1 MRFVPHDYQ
10 RYCITR
16 IIQEEALAL
25 FLDMGLGKTVITLT
39 AVCDLIFNRFL
50 VSRCLVIAPKKV
62 AEDTWTREQDK
73 WDHLNLLK
81 IQPVLGAKE
90 KRIRALNS
98 PGNIFVI
105 NRENVPWLVDHYRN
119 DWPFDMVVIDESS
132 SFKSHQAKRFKALR
146 NIRRHIRRL
155 VELTGTPSPNG
166 LTDLWAQLYL
176 LDGGQRLGRTLTEY
190 RNNYFVPASRNAT
203 TIFSYEPLPGANEKI
218 QEQIR
223 DICISLSAKDY
234 LSLPDRIDNV
244 RYVQLDARAR
254 RAYEEMERERIL
266 ELPDGALDAGSAAV
280 LSGKLLQLANGAVYH
295 TKETVVDDHVTE
307 EREVVQ
313 IHDNKLEGFLE
324 LLEELGGKHALVF
337 YNFQHDLERIHRVLA
352 KTKLAVRE
360 LKGTADI
367 ADWNAG
373 RIDILLAH
381 PASVAYGLNL
391 QEGGSDVIWFGL
403 NWNLELY
410 QQANARLHRQGQKH
424 TVYVHHLLAA
434 GTVDEDVMSALRRK
448 GDCQA
453 ALLEALKA
461 RVGKYIQAKT

>member
-16 IIQEEALAL
+16 IIQDESLAL

-50 VSRCLVIAPKKV
+50 VNRCLVIAPKKV
-62 AEDTWTREQDK
+62 AEDTWTREQGK
-73 WDHLNLLK
+73 WDHLRLLK
-81 IQPVLGAKE
+81 VQPVLGAKD

-105 NRENVPWLVDHYRN
+105 NRENIPWLVDYYRN
-119 DWPFDMVVIDESS
+119 AWPFDMVVIDESS
-132 SFKSHQAKRFKALR
+132 SFKSHQAKRFKSLK

-176 LDGGQRLGRTLTEY
+176 LDGGKRLGRTLTEY
-190 RNNYFVPASRNAT
+190 RNNYFIPAARNAT
-203 TIFSYEPLPGANEKI
+203 TIFSYEPRPGADEKI
-218 QEQIR
+218 QELIR

-234 LSLPDRIDNV
+234 LSLPDRIDNI
-244 RYVQLDARAR
+244 RYIQLDHKAR
-254 RAYEEMERERIL
+254 RAYDEMERQRVL
-266 ELPDGALDAGSAAV
+266 ELPGGILDAGSAAV

-295 TKETVVDDHVTE
+295 TT
-307 EREVVQ
+307 EVVAEDRADRSRKVVE
-313 IHDNKLEGFLE
+313 IHDNKLEGFME
-324 LLEELGGKHALVF
+324 LLEEINGKHALVF
-337 YNFQHDLERIHRVLA
+337 YSYQHDLDRIHRVLD

-360 LKGTADI
+360 LRGPKDI
-367 ADWNAG
+367 TDWNAG
-373 RIDILLAH
+373 QIDILLAH

-391 QEGGSDVIWFGL
+391 QDGGSDVVWFGL

-424 TVYVHHLLAA
+424 TVYIHHILAA
-434 GTVDEDVMSALRRK
+434 GTVDEDVMSALQRK

-461 RVGKYIQAKT
+461 RVDRYFQAKM